1 MKFNRGK
8 TTLRCDFCGAYI
20 QRYPSQIKK
29 HNFCSK
35 SCLAAFSSKSKNPS
49 GYATL
54 KNYTGQSENMKRLN
68 AVLNSGRMTPA
79 VRQKL
84 RKAKLAKSSERRSY
98 PKFFGRHLHRTV
110 AELALGREL
119 KPEEVVHH
127 IDGNKQN
134 NDYKNLMVFEN
145 QAQHA
150 AWHAE
155 HDAKKEGDAT

>member
-1 MKFNRGK
+1 MKLSGCK
-8 TTLRCDFCGAYI
+8 VTVLCDFCGKEI
-20 QRYPSQIKK
+20 QKYPSKLKK

-35 SCLAAFSSKSKNPS
+35 SCLAAFSSKSQNPA

-54 KNYTGQSENMKRLN
+54 KNYSGQSENMKRLN
-68 AVLNSGRMTPA
+68 AMLNPSRMTPE

-84 RKAKLAKSSERRSY
+84 RKAKLAKSSERSNY

-119 KPEEVVHH
+119 KPGEVVHH
-127 IDGNKQN
+127 IDGNNQN
-134 NDYKNLMVFEN
+134 NDYKNLMVFKN

-155 HDAKKEGDAT
+155 HDAKKEGDAV

>member
-1 MKFNRGK
+1 MKFSQGK
-8 TTLRCDFCGAYI
+8 ISLRCDFCGVRI
-20 QRYPSQIKK
+20 QRFPSQIKK
-29 HNFCSK
+29 HNFCSR
-35 SCLAAFSSKSKNPS
+35 SCLAAFSSKTQNPA

-68 AVLNSGRMTPA
+68 ALLNPSRMTPE

-84 RKAKLAKSSERRSY
+84 RKARLAKSSGHRSY
-98 PKFFGRHLHRTV
+98 PKFFGRHLHRTI
-110 AELALGREL
+110 AELALGRVL
-119 KPEEVVHH
+119 KPGEVVHH

-134 NDYKNLMVFEN
+134 NDHKNLMAFES

-155 HDAKKEGDAT
+155 HDAKKEGDAV